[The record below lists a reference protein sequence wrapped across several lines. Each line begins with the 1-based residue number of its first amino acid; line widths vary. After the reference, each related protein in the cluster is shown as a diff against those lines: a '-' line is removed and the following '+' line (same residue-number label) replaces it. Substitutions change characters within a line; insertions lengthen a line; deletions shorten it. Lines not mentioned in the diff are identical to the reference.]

1 MNSDHWISA
10 PIDAGRRR
18 PKDEVVTAS
27 PAPHLPGAVLRPVR
41 GHHAFEACVEQLA
54 TAIRLGVYPLGTTL
68 PPERELAAMLHVS
81 RATLREAMAALRE
94 AGLVE
99 TRRGRGG
106 GTVVTLKPRTP
117 PARAAARISP
127 AKRSEWLDALEF
139 RRIVEPGA
147 AYLAASATLDDE
159 QRRQL
164 EHAHAEVAAAS
175 RPAEHRQADSRFHL
189 TIASLSGS
197 PRTVEAVTSVQ
208 ATLHE
213 MLLAIPVLGA
223 NIAHSDRQ
231 HTTLVRAVEAGNAEK
246 ARKTMEQH
254 CDDTAALLRGLVG

>member
-1 MNSDHWISA
+1 
-10 PIDAGRRR
+10 
-18 PKDEVVTAS
+18 VTAS
-27 PAPHLPGAVLRPVR
+27 PEHLPEAVLRPVR

-54 TAIRLGVYPLGTTL
+54 TAIRLGVYPLGSTL
-68 PPERELAAMLHVS
+68 PAERELSAILQVS

-117 PARAAARISP
+117 SARAAARIS
-127 AKRSEWLDALEF
+127 AERRRDWLDALEF
-139 RRIVEPGA
+139 RRVVEPGA
-147 AYLAASATLDDE
+147 AYLAARGAPVGV
-159 QRRQL
+159 RRDQL
-164 EHAHAEVAAAS
+164 EQALAEVEAAR
-175 RPAEHRQADSRFHL
+175 RPAAHRQADSRFHL
-189 TIASLSGS
+189 TVASLADS
-197 PRTVEAVTSVQ
+197 PRVIEAVTSVQ

-231 HTTLVRAVEAGNAEK
+231 HAALVKAILAGNPDR
-246 ARKTMEQH
+246 ARTVMEEH

>member
-1 MNSDHWISA
+1 MTAMTATPDH
-10 PIDAGRRR
+10 
-18 PKDEVVTAS
+18 
-27 PAPHLPGAVLRPVR
+27 HLPEAVLRPVR

-54 TAIRLGVYPLGTTL
+54 TAIRLGVYPRGSAL
-68 PPERELAAMLHVS
+68 PAERDLAERLHVS
-81 RATLREAMAALRE
+81 RATLREAMAALRQ

-99 TRRGRGG
+99 TTRGRGG

-117 PARAAARISP
+117 SARAAARIT
-127 AKRSEWLDALEF
+127 AARRTDWLDALDY

-147 AYLAASATLDDE
+147 AALAASRHLDE
-159 QRRQL
+159 SRLARLQ
-164 EHAHAEVAAAS
+164 EAHADVASA
-175 RPAEHRQADSRFHL
+175 RQPAQHRQADSRFHL
-189 TIASLSGS
+189 TVAALTDS

-213 MLLAIPVLGA
+213 MLLAIPVLDA

-231 HTTLVRAVEAGNAEK
+231 HARLVRAIVAGK
-246 ARKTMEQH
+246 ADRARQVMEEH